1 MPFDVARFRQGVM
14 IMKLH
19 EWCRNRRGAIT
30 QIANV
35 CGVVPNSLSR
45 IVRDKAKPSFDL
57 AAKISAATGGEV
69 TIEDL
74 LGELPAG
81 ASWSPAQAQAE
92 LDLAQA
98 QALLRTY
105 DSLLS
110 PEERALLAHGPVAKR
125 PQSTPAQMRGAA

>member
-1 MPFDVARFRQGVM
+1 VQG
-14 IMKLH
+14 H
-19 EWCRNRRGAIT
+19 ER
-30 QIANV
+30 
-35 CGVVPNSLSR
+35 PSLE
-45 IVRDKAKPSFDL
+45 L
-57 AAKISAATGGEV
+57 AGKISAATDGEV

-81 ASWSPAQAQAE
+81 AIWSPAQAQAE